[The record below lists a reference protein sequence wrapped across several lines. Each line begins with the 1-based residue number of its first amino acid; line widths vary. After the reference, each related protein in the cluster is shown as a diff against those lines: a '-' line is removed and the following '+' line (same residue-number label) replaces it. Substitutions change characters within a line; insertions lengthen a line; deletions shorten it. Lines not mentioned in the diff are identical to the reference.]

1 MLDTPVV
8 YCKQIVVIFIHVVSS
23 YTQFLG
29 TKEMFLHKKRDPTIP
44 TVIFWFTNMA
54 TTLIIVL
61 VHQYFQISSVRD
73 DQIRAKFKT
82 KENLWTK
89 N

>member
-1 MLDTPVV
+1 
-8 YCKQIVVIFIHVVSS
+8 
-23 YTQFLG
+23 
-29 TKEMFLHKKRDPTIP
+29 MFLHKKRDPTIP

-82 KENLWTK
+82 KENPWTK
-89 N
+89 KLTL

>member
-1 MLDTPVV
+1 
-8 YCKQIVVIFIHVVSS
+8 
-23 YTQFLG
+23 
-29 TKEMFLHKKRDPTIP
+29 MFLHKKRDPTIP
-44 TVIFWFTNMA
+44 TVIFWLTNMA

-82 KENLWTK
+82 KENPWTK
-89 N
+89 NYPYRNLMPNF